1 MKRSAPVL
9 PERQTIR
16 VPFRVAEIRS
26 TRASDDGATLV
37 AVEGTASVYDYE
49 YDVYGG
55 PARYGWVER
64 VAKGAFDATLADD
77 PDVVFLA
84 NHEGLPLARTK
95 SKTLEL
101 TAGKAGLDMR
111 AELDTRDTDV
121 ANLLVKMERGD
132 VDEMS
137 FAFRVTKQ
145 EWEAHL
151 DYPEDEMSLRTIT
164 EVNLHRGDVSA
175 VTFGAS
181 DATTIDI
188 ARSLQLADDAELR
201 TYQALISER
210 LNRSAPDGTSGEGTG
225 GMPAHLVQLLTIPP
239 NPALKEYLRS

>member
-1 MKRSAPVL
+1 MMKMKRNAPIL
-9 PERQTIR
+9 PDRQTIR
-16 VPFRVAEIRS
+16 FPFLVAEL
-26 TRASDDGATLV
+26 RAVRAADGGSEVV
-37 AVEGTASVYDYE
+37 AVEGVASVYDYE
-49 YDVYGG
+49 YEVYGG
-55 PARYGWVER
+55 PAHMGWVER
-64 VAKGAFDATLADD
+64 VAKGAFTATLKEA

-101 TAGKAGLDMR
+101 KAGKTGLEVR
-111 AELDTRDTDV
+111 ADLDPRDTDA

-132 VDEMS
+132 IDEMS

-145 EWEAHL
+145 EWEAHP
-151 DYPEDEMSLRTIT
+151 DYPDDEMSLRTIT

-175 VTFGAS
+175 VTYGAS

-201 TYQALISER
+201 EYQALITER
-210 LNRSAPDGTSGEGTG
+210 LTRSAPDGMSESQPVTG
-225 GMPAHLVQLLTIPP
+225 GMPAHLLHLLR
-239 NPALKEYLRS
+239 L